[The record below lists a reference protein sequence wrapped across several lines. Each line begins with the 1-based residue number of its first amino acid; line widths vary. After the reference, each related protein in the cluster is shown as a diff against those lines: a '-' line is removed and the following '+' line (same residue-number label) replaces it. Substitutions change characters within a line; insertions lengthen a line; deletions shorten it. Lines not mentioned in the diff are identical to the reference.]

1 MNVVPVPSAAQ
12 YCNASMRA
20 LDDHPANGGVSSSV
34 SFAGTPTVP
43 APLSVR
49 YKKCLLFKEGK
60 CCAPENYVHGDG
72 FKFGTGMRQRDMLA
86 TREQQR
92 IVSTIR
98 DWGLLERE
106 SSESIEQVK
115 ARCSNPLVFLVMDII
130 ENDSRLHKR
139 LQEFI
144 INALEHEP
152 LTLSPDEVDELI
164 GLIHKHARLKARMVE
179 KVESTMEM
187 TKDKSLGIQ
196 EFLLKTLLADEKKH
210 KEMLEGIE
218 KVMQG
223 LYPYW
228 PH

>member
-1 MNVVPVPSAAQ
+1 
-12 YCNASMRA
+12 
-20 LDDHPANGGVSSSV
+20 
-34 SFAGTPTVP
+34 
-43 APLSVR
+43 
-49 YKKCLLFKEGK
+49 
-60 CCAPENYVHGDG
+60 
-72 FKFGTGMRQRDMLA
+72 MLA
-86 TREQQR
+86 TREQEQR

-98 DWGLLERE
+98 DWGLLEQE

-115 ARCSNPLVFLVMDII
+115 AKCGNPLVFLVMDII
-130 ENDSRLHKR
+130 ETDAGLHKR

-144 INALEHEP
+144 VNSLEHEP
-152 LTLSPDEVDELI
+152 LTLSPDEVAEVI
-164 GLIHKHARLKARMVE
+164 GLIRDHTRLKARMVD
-179 KVESTMEM
+179 KVEKTMEM

-196 EFLLKTLLADEKKH
+196 VFLLRTLLADEKKH